1 MLRFTG
7 EVDNAKAYIWGRVIC
22 KELDIDKRVRFC
34 IDTGA
39 QHTCLFEDDA
49 IRIGVEVRKLRKRK
63 NYACGVGG
71 TADGCF
77 LRNAEVRFLSD
88 DGTTVIVPFP
98 TLPILILRKDKLK
111 RMVEFFRIRLL
122 RKKRRRLVLPSL
134 LGFDFLQECAIS
146 FSEKEAYLDIE

>member
-49 IRIGVEVRKLRKRK
+49 IRIGVEVRKLK
-63 NYACGVGG
+63 NAKTAHVESGEQLMGVFCGM
-71 TADGCF
+71 
-77 LRNAEVRFLSD
+77 
-88 DGTTVIVPFP
+88 
-98 TLPILILRKDKLK
+98 LK
-111 RMVEFFRIRLL
+111 
-122 RKKRRRLVLPSL
+122 
-134 LGFDFLQECAIS
+134 
-146 FSEKEAYLDIE
+146 